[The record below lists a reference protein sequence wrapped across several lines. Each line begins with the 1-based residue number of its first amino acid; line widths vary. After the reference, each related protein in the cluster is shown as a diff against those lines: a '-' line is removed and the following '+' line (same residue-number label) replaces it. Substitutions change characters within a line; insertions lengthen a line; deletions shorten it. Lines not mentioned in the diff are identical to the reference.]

1 MRQVGRHDERWPR
14 LRTWRGGAARA
25 VSGLALALAVLLA
38 PHPAGAQEGQVTV
51 AESAAVSSPRAT
63 VTLIA
68 DAAGVAPGGE
78 VRIGLRQ
85 KLAPGWHTYWK
96 NPGDAGTP
104 PEIALALPEGARAG
118 EIQWPGP
125 DRFAVGPVTSFGY
138 GGEVVFPIAVT
149 VPATLKPGDTFTVSA
164 EASWLVCEKECIP
177 EEGRFTLALPVT
189 EAPAPPAPGI
199 AAAFAASDAR
209 RPVTLDWRARLAT
222 EGGNLALTVEGEGI
236 APKRIAGAFFYPQDW
251 GVVVHA
257 APQALEVAPG
267 RLTLV
272 AEKGQS
278 FDPSAANGG
287 LVAVTDPAGATR
299 WIEIAPTP
307 APAAAASDPAG
318 GAVARLPLGEAILFA
333 FLGGLILNLMPCV
346 FPVLAIKATALA
358 RLSGRE
364 AREVRLSGVFYT
376 LGVVAAF
383 LALAGVLLAV
393 RAGGAAV
400 GWGFQFQSPVFVALM
415 AWLMLAIGL
424 NLSGVFEIGTSV
436 TSAGH
441 RLAHAPSHKGS
452 FFTGLLAVVVATP
465 CTAPFMGA
473 ALGAALAA
481 PWPVAL
487 AVFLSLGLGL
497 AAPYALIAFVPRLA
511 RLLPRPGLWMVRLR
525 QALAFPM
532 YASAAWLVWVLA
544 RQAGEFGVM
553 IALAGALL
561 VALAAWI
568 FGIAQHGR
576 GRGLVPRALALAAIV
591 GTIALLPQLRAV
603 AAPSP
608 TAEASAGS
616 EPFTGA
622 RLAALRREG
631 RPVFVNMTA
640 AWCITCL
647 VNERTALST
656 AAAKAALKDKGIAY
670 LKGDWTNQ
678 DPEITAFLRAFGRD
692 GLPFYALYPAG
703 GGDPV
708 VLSTVL
714 TEAYLVA
721 ALERAAP

>member
-1 MRQVGRHDERWPR
+1 MRLSGRRNVRRQGLRSWRAGAR
-14 LRTWRGGAARA
+14 LGA
-25 VSGLALALAVLLA
+25 GLAFALTALLGA
-38 PHPAGAQEGQVTV
+38 GPAQAQ
-51 AESAAVSSPRAT
+51 ESAAVTSPRAA

-68 DAAGVAPGGE
+68 DAARVVPGQD

-85 KLAPGWHTYWK
+85 ALAPSWHTYWK

-104 PEIALALPEGARAG
+104 PEIALALPDGARAG

-138 GGEVVFPIAVT
+138 GGEVVFPIAVS
-149 VPATLKPGDTFTVSA
+149 VPQTLKPGDTFTVSA

-177 EEGRFTLALPVT
+177 EEGKFTLALPVAD
-189 EAPAPPAPGI
+189 APAPPAPGI
-199 AAAFAASDAR
+199 AAAFAAADAR
-209 RPVTLDWRARLAT
+209 RPAALGWQARLAA
-222 EGGNLALTVEGEGI
+222 EGGNLALTVEGDGI
-236 APKRIAGAFFYPQDW
+236 APERIARAFFYPQDW

-257 APQALEVAPG
+257 APQALEVQPG
-267 RLTLV
+267 QLTLV

-278 FDPSAANGG
+278 FDPAAANTG
-287 LVAVTDPAGATR
+287 LIAVTDPAGTTR
-299 WIEIAPTP
+299 WVEIAPTP
-307 APAAAASDPAG
+307 APATAMAAALDPAG
-318 GAVARLPLGEAILFA
+318 AAAARLPLGQAILFA

-376 LGVVAAF
+376 LGVLAAF
-383 LALAGVLLAV
+383 LALAGALLAV

-436 TSAGH
+436 TGTGQH
-441 RLAHAPSHKGS
+441 LAHAPSHKGS

-473 ALGAALAA
+473 ALGAALSA

-487 AVFLSLGLGL
+487 AVFLALGLGL

-544 RQAGEFGVM
+544 RQAGEVGVM

-576 GRGLVPRALALAAIV
+576 GRGLVPRALALAAV
-591 GTIALLPQLRAV
+591 AGTIALLPQLRAV
-603 AAPSP
+603 AAPSAA
-608 TAEASAGS
+608 AEASAGS
-616 EPFTGA
+616 EPFSAA

-656 AAAKAALKDKGIAY
+656 AAAKAAFKDKGIAY

-678 DPEITAFLRAFGRD
+678 DPEITQFLRAFGRD

-703 GGDPV
+703 GGDPA

-714 TEAYLVA
+714 TEASLVA
-721 ALERAAP
+721 ALDRAAP